1 MRDRALGHTI
11 EFIFSTHNPDGGGV
25 LVAPSSALVPAD
37 FAIYKNGS
45 ATVKTTTNGITV
57 TSPFGSVTGQHKVSI
72 DTSNNTGDA
81 GFWASGSLY
90 SVKLVTAKTAATYS
104 LNGQPVLEFSLELQ
118 TADVRKFGG
127 VAGTFA
133 AGIPEAKVSSI
144 APNAVDAAALAT
156 DAVNEIQSGLLLA
169 ASYTAPANSTI
180 ASIYALLQLT
190 DADVALVKIR
200 TLLALP
206 AIAPGIAS
214 GLPVLSAGLTVPA
227 VLDSATQAQIDS
239 IETDAAASVGYL
251 TSLTTV
257 ASTISAK
264 LGAFTATGL
273 NTVLGALRAIAAK
286 FAAGTPTDLSTGT
299 TYDNTTDSMEAIR
312 DRGDAA
318 WAGGGGADSALM
330 LATTIATVT
339 SPTVLVLTAGSSDN
353 DVYNDQ
359 LVIITD
365 AVTST
370 QKAMVRVLD
379 YVGSSKTLTLASTPG
394 FVVEAG
400 DAISIIAVA
409 GVDLKPINDRLGWLL
424 SQLVGTISNAG
435 TADEEYNVTLVGVTY
450 TVTHSGLDEDGNRG
464 VSTLEVT

>member
-25 LVAPSSALVPAD
+25 LVAPSSALVAAD

-81 GFWASGSLY
+81 GFWTSGSVY
-90 SVKLVTAKTAATYS
+90 SVRLITAKTAATYS

-227 VLDSATQAQIDS
+227 VLDSASRVAIV
-239 IETDAAASVGYL
+239 DAVSTALAVVLKGGLTHSAALDLILAATIGKS
-251 TSLTTV
+251 SQPSSTTEKFKFV
-257 ASTISAK
+257 DNAD
-264 LGAFTATGL
+264 AFT
-273 NTVLGALRAIAAK
+273 
-286 FAAGTPTDLSTGT
+286 T
-299 TYDNTTDSMEAIR
+299 TFDS
-312 DRGDAA
+312 
-318 WAGGGGADSALM
+318 S
-330 LATTIATVT
+330 
-339 SPTVLVLTAGSSDN
+339 
-353 DVYNDQ
+353 
-359 LVIITD
+359 
-365 AVTST
+365 
-370 QKAMVRVLD
+370 
-379 YVGSSKTLTLASTPG
+379 
-394 FVVEAG
+394 
-400 DAISIIAVA
+400 
-409 GVDLKPINDRLGWLL
+409 
-424 SQLVGTISNAG
+424 
-435 TADEEYNVTLVGVTY
+435 
-450 TVTHSGLDEDGNRG
+450 GNRTA
-464 VSTLEVT
+464 VSLS